1 MAKQTFQTG
10 GQFMSS
16 KTKIVVLHMKEI
28 IYTGIF
34 LALGILLIILLLF
47 MFRSGKT
54 SDKDNSLQ
62 KYDPGLYTSTL
73 TLNNTALEVEVSVDS
88 THIQSVRFSNLD
100 ESITTAYPLIQP
112 ALEEIADQ
120 IYTSHSLDEI
130 TLSSEMPYT
139 SQLILEAVLEAVE
152 KAAVD

>member
-1 MAKQTFQTG
+1 MG
-10 GQFMSS
+10 S

-47 MFRSGKT
+47 MFRSGKS
-54 SDKDNSLQ
+54 SDSNSNVQ
-62 KYDPGLYTSTL
+62 KYNPGIYTSTL
-73 TLNNTALEVEVSVDS
+73 TLNNTALEVEVSVDN
-88 THIQSVRFSNLD
+88 THIQSIRFSNLD
-100 ESITTAYPLIQP
+100 ESVTTAYPLIQP
-112 ALEEIADQ
+112 AIEEIADQ
-120 IYTSHSLDEI
+120 IYETQSLDNI

-139 SQLILEAVLEAVE
+139 SQLILEAVLEAAE

>member
-1 MAKQTFQTG
+1 
-10 GQFMSS
+10 MSS

>member
-1 MAKQTFQTG
+1 MG
-10 GQFMSS
+10 S

-28 IYTGIF
+28 VYTGIF

-47 MFRSGKT
+47 MFRSGKAT
-54 SDKDNSLQ
+54 STDKSAQ
-62 KYDPGLYTSTL
+62 KYNPGIYNSTL
-73 TLNNTALEVEVSVDS
+73 TVNNTTLEVEVSVDS
-88 THIQSVRFSNLD
+88 TQIQSIRFSNLD

-112 ALEEIADQ
+112 AIEEIADQ
-120 IYTSHSLDEI
+120 IYEMQSLSEI

-139 SQLILEAVLEAVE
+139 SQLILDAILEAVE

>member
-1 MAKQTFQTG
+1 MG
-10 GQFMSS
+10 S

-47 MFRSGKT
+47 MFRPDNTSGKNAAH
-54 SDKDNSLQ
+54 K
-62 KYDPGLYTSTL
+62 KYNPGIYTSAF
-73 TLNNTALEVEVSVDS
+73 TLNNTTLEVEVSVDETKINS
-88 THIQSVRFSNLD
+88 IRFSNLD
-100 ESITTAYPLIQP
+100 ETISASFPLIQP

-120 IYTSHSLDEI
+120 IYTSQSLENI
-130 TLSSEMPYT
+130 SLSSETPYT
-139 SQLILEAVLEAVE
+139 SQLILEAVTKTVE